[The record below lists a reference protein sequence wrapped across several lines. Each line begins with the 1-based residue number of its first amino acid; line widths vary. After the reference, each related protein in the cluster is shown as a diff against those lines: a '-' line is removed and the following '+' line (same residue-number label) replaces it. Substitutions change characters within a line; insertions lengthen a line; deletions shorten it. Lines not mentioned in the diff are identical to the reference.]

1 LMDFILKTA
10 KRKLPLH
17 ENSFVKATAPLKGL
31 RQVSKY
37 CHDQFCDRK
46 IK

>member
-1 LMDFILKTA
+1 MIHFCFRFFYN
-10 KRKLPLH
+10 RKLHFLL
-17 ENSFVKATAPLKGL
+17 LKGL

-37 CHDQFCDRK
+37 CHDQFCDKK